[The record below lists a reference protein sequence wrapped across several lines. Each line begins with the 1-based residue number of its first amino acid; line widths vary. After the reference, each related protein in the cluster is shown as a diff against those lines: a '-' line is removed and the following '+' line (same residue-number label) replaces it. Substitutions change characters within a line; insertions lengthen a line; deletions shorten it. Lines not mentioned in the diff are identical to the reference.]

1 MAKKSGS
8 FQTVDGLLAGVERLF
23 LQVIIGLAAP
33 VALMLAGWWGCL
45 YFAPEETV
53 KYFALGGLLAGL
65 LLDMLFMRRWLRKA
79 YSLPV
84 GWFAGFYLFYSA
96 CLFGFF
102 MGVPVFNLLLGI
114 VGGYYVGICLRQ
126 AGKDKAEVE
135 GAARRAG
142 LFTAGVL
149 AAVCTASWILA
160 YRDASLAANIQGM
173 FNLSKE
179 ISRENILLLSAF
191 AGIVLVVME
200 YFLTRAMVKFARFL

>member
-1 MAKKSGS
+1 MAKKDRN
-8 FQTVDGLLAGVERLF
+8 FQTVDSLLAGVERLF

-33 VALMLAGWWGCL
+33 IALMLAGWWGSL
-45 YFAPEETV
+45 YFAPEATV

-79 YSLPV
+79 YSLPA
-84 GWFAGFYLFYSA
+84 GWFIVLYLFYSI
-96 CLFGFF
+96 CVFGFF
-102 MGVPVFNLLLGI
+102 MGVPAMNLLLGI
-114 VGGYYVGICLRQ
+114 IGGYYVGMCLRQ
-126 AGKDKAEVE
+126 AGKDKAQVE
-135 GAARRAG
+135 RAARRAG

-149 AAVCTASWILA
+149 AAVCTASWVIA
-160 YRDASLAANIQGM
+160 YLDPWTASNINGM

-191 AGIVLVVME
+191 AGIVLVAIE